1 LPIANIIVVDAVKS
15 LNVKRPIFIMR
26 AASTSLLR
34 KNSAIAAVLQT
45 QVVLGLC
52 CCVGFLLLDV
62 SFGKGA
68 LAGFASVFV
77 PSSVMAWQ
85 QSRTT
90 QAPRMLGQSVVK
102 MVMTAAFMAASF
114 GVWAVNPVS
123 FFITFV
129 ITQVSYLVALVAP
142 TTGKK
147 Q

>member
-1 LPIANIIVVDAVKS
+1 
-15 LNVKRPIFIMR
+15 MR
-26 AASTSLLR
+26 AASTLLLR
-34 KNSAIAAVLQT
+34 KNSAIVAVLQT

-68 LAGFASVFV
+68 LAGWASVFV

-90 QAPRMLGQSVVK
+90 QAPRMLAQSVVK
-102 MVMTAAFMAASF
+102 MVMTAAVMAASF

-129 ITQVSYLVALVAP
+129 ITQVSYLVALVVP
-142 TTGKK
+142 TTAEK
-147 Q
+147 QQSNEKPKQLDE